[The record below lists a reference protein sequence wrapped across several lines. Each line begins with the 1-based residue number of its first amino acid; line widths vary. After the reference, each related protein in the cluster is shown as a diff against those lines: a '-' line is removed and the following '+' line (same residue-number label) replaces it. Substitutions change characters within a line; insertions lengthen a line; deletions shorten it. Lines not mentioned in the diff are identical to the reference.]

1 MCGRCWKRRSATV
14 ACLILWAT
22 TIPGGMVRVSAEDFT
37 VVTKLFSSSQKEP
50 IGENRTIFR
59 EGKVYDLP
67 SFGDQVTFFDRAN
80 KQFILVNTAKKTQT
94 QVSFEQL
101 VHYCDWLKEKAVKSN
116 NPMLRFCAAPQ
127 FEVRTGK
134 KGTQLLFESPVLT
147 YRVEAT
153 TPDEPAI
160 ADEYREFSDW
170 YARLNAMFRPQSLLP
185 FPRLMVNQQLAQ
197 KKLIPEKVSLR
208 IGSSS
213 GVGESPLELESRHE
227 VRVGLLNQDRERIA
241 WLESCL
247 RKFSEVE
254 LVAYQAQDGAEKK

>member
-1 MCGRCWKRRSATV
+1 MRCFVALASLLHDVFNFLHGGRD
-14 ACLILWAT
+14 
-22 TIPGGMVRVSAEDFT
+22 GGALDGAGALGLVDLHDAA
-37 VVTKLFSSSQKEP
+37 
-50 IGENRTIFR
+50 GE
-59 EGKVYDLP
+59 VLDL
-67 SFGDQVTFFDRAN
+67 AN
-80 KQFILVNTAKKTQT
+80 L
-94 QVSFEQL
+94 
-101 VHYCDWLKEKAVKSN
+101 
-116 NPMLRFCAAPQ
+116 
-127 FEVRTGK
+127 
-134 KGTQLLFESPVLT
+134 
-147 YRVEAT
+147 
-153 TPDEPAI
+153 EPAL

-170 YARLNAMFRPQSLLP
+170 YARLNAMFRPQALLP

-208 IGSSS
+208 IGSSA